1 MRLKRLAWTYKD
13 CPVYYLT
20 LVSHDRKRLFANDL
34 VHTAFKDFGKNA
46 IHHGVTVGQYV
57 LMPDHI
63 HLFAAFS
70 AEAISVSVCVKSL
83 KNTLSKCLRSNN
95 IASPHWQKG
104 FFDHV
109 LRSDEAYVQKW
120 EYVRHNPVRAGLVA
134 SVDIWEFQGEVYAL
148 EFSR

>member
-83 KNTLSKCLRSNN
+83 KNTLSK
-95 IASPHWQKG
+95 
-104 FFDHV
+104 
-109 LRSDEAYVQKW
+109 
-120 EYVRHNPVRAGLVA
+120 
-134 SVDIWEFQGEVYAL
+134 
-148 EFSR
+148 